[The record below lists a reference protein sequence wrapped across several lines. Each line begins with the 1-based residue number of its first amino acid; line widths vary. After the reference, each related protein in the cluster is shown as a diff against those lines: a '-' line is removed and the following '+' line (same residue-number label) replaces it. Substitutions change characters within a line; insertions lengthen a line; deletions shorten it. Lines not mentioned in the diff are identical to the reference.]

1 MRSAIPLAAAAA
13 GLFALAGAAG
23 AQPAPTEIPVSRWGA
38 EDEIG
43 AANHLSPAKVLEAMR
58 LVTTGKTYA
67 LGIPVD
73 RGTPAFPPRSIAV
86 TVMAPNQ
93 PEGVT
98 FGSNKMSYL
107 DDMVTGWLGVGTQI
121 DGLAH
126 LGTDSTFYN
135 RNRMKDIFDTTGVK
149 KLGVHKIPPIVTR
162 GVLLDVAKAKG
173 KERLVEGDLVTV
185 DDIKAAETAAGV
197 SPGKGDV
204 VVLHTGWLSML
215 GEDAKRFGAGEPG
228 IDAEGARYLA
238 SKEVVAVGA
247 DTWGIEAVPFRGDRV
262 WEGHQILLAHN
273 GIYILETLDTR
284 GLIRDGVREFLFVL
298 GAPRYTGSIQA
309 IINPVAIR

>member
-1 MRSAIPLAAAAA
+1 MRFVIALAAAA
-13 GLFALAGAAG
+13 GCLAATCAG
-23 AQPAPTEIPVSRWGA
+23 AQEIPVSRWGA

-43 AANHLSPAKVLEAMR
+43 AANHLSPAKVQEAVK

-67 LGIPVD
+67 LGIPID
-73 RGTPAFPPRSIAV
+73 RGTPAFPPRNFAV

-98 FGSNKMSYL
+98 FGANKMSYL

-149 KLGVHKIPPIVTR
+149 KLGAHKIPPIVTR

-173 KERLVEGDLVTV
+173 KDRLMEGELVTV
-185 DDIKAAETAAGV
+185 DDIKAAEKAAGV
-197 SPGKGDV
+197 TPGKGDV

-238 SKEVVAVGA
+238 GKDVVAVGA
-247 DTWGIEAVPFRGDRV
+247 DTWGVEAVPFKGDRV
-262 WEGHQILLAHN
+262 WEGHQILLAQN

-284 GLIRDGVREFLFVL
+284 ALIRDGVSEFLFVL
-298 GAPRYTGSIQA
+298 GAPRYVGSIQA